1 MCQCEEERA
10 PGAGDFQRACAIH
23 SSFKTNLQ
31 TDDDETDNSGCC
43 GFPAGLMPRFDSDPA
58 EIFRRGGISTFY
70 TYWYSYS
77 TFQLSSMRLLSL
89 VTLLCGTVAVSAGGR
104 AAGASTFVMKSK
116 LSANDRTSTPRP
128 IHVAVEDT
136 AGTVPSVRG
145 GAGPFKPSA
154 VAQFATIITILK

>member
-1 MCQCEEERA
+1 
-10 PGAGDFQRACAIH
+10 
-23 SSFKTNLQ
+23 
-31 TDDDETDNSGCC
+31 
-43 GFPAGLMPRFDSDPA
+43 
-58 EIFRRGGISTFY
+58 
-70 TYWYSYS
+70 
-77 TFQLSSMRLLSL
+77 MRLLSL

-116 LSANDRTSTPRP
+116 LNDTPRP

-136 AGTVPSVRG
+136 AGTVPLVRG

>member
-1 MCQCEEERA
+1 MRRGESAGCGRFPESMC
-10 PGAGDFQRACAIH
+10 DSFVFQ
-23 SSFKTNLQ
+23 KTNLQ

>member
-1 MCQCEEERA
+1 
-10 PGAGDFQRACAIH
+10 
-23 SSFKTNLQ
+23 
-31 TDDDETDNSGCC
+31 
-43 GFPAGLMPRFDSDPA
+43 
-58 EIFRRGGISTFY
+58 
-70 TYWYSYS
+70 
-77 TFQLSSMRLLSL
+77 MRLLSL

-116 LSANDRTSTPRP
+116 LSVNDTRTPRP

>member
-1 MCQCEEERA
+1 
-10 PGAGDFQRACAIH
+10 
-23 SSFKTNLQ
+23 
-31 TDDDETDNSGCC
+31 
-43 GFPAGLMPRFDSDPA
+43 
-58 EIFRRGGISTFY
+58 
-70 TYWYSYS
+70 
-77 TFQLSSMRLLSL
+77 MRLLSL
-89 VTLLCGTVAVSAGGR
+89 VTLLGGTVAVPAGGR

-116 LSANDRTSTPRP
+116 ISENDTPRP